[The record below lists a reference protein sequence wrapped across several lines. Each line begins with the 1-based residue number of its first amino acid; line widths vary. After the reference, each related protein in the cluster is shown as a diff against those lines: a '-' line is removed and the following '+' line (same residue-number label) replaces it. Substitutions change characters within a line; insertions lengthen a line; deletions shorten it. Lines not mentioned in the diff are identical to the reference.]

1 MKYFVADTTAE
12 TGIRQA
18 DGRQGGTESGRH
30 SPFPPSGYGRRH
42 PRAAGRLVHGLG
54 SDGGARLQPP
64 VWGHRDVDQETEL
77 DRLKRS
83 RGELVAA
90 CPRLQRLVRQMRLF

>member
-12 TGIRQA
+12 TGIRQLTA
-18 DGRQGGTESGRH
+18 DKVVLNPDGTLR
-30 SPFPPSGYGRRH
+30 FRH
-42 PRAAGRLVHGLG
+42 PDTGADIHVPQEDWSTDWDRTVVPAYNRLCG
-54 SDGGARLQPP
+54 DIARL
-64 VWGHRDVDQETEL
+64 ETEL